1 MKQVFS
7 NTNPNVF
14 LLVSLA
20 MWASV
25 ALRWTLEFAEQQHPL
40 RWLLNTVL
48 IAYAVLMLLNSA
60 IIKDSE
66 IRAHFY
72 LAIQTALIIG
82 GMLLYYELDFFAIL
96 FMPLGGQAMFI
107 LPRKKA
113 IAWIAIFSLA
123 IVIGQLT
130 QFEFLN
136 GLPFTFLYLAGLFFV
151 ASFST
156 TMLRTNEARIQS
168 DRLLDEL
175 QQAHRQL
182 QENAGQ
188 AEELATAKERNR
200 LARELHDSVAQ
211 TLYGLTLQAEA
222 ANRKLK
228 AGHTDEVSEY
238 LQEIRDSAQQTLQ
251 ETRLLIFELR
261 PPILEQ
267 EGLVA
272 ALRNRLES
280 VESRS
285 GLKVQMQLREVG
297 QVRAEVEAGLYG
309 ISNEALN
316 NVLKHARARA
326 IKVSLKRQEGRIV
339 LEIHDDGVGFD
350 VDSTL
355 GGMGVNGMKE
365 RADQFGGVLQIQ
377 SGANGT
383 TIRVEVE
390 VTDE

>member
-1 MKQVFS
+1 MKQIFS
-7 NTNPNVF
+7 DSNPNVF

-25 ALRWTLEFAEQQHPL
+25 ALRWTLEFAEQGHPL
-40 RWLLNTVL
+40 RWLLNAIL
-48 IAYAVLMLLNSA
+48 IAYAVLMIVNPL
-60 IIKDSE
+60 IIRDGE
-66 IRAHFY
+66 PGAHIY
-72 LAIQTALIIG
+72 LAAQTMLIIG

-96 FMPLGGQAMFI
+96 FMPLGGQAVFI
-107 LPRKKA
+107 LPRRKA
-113 IAWIAIFSLA
+113 ITWIAIFSLA

-130 QFEFLN
+130 QFEFPN

-156 TMLRTNEARIQS
+156 TMLRVNKERIQS

-182 QENAGQ
+182 QEYAGQ
-188 AEELATAKERNR
+188 AEELATVKERNR

-222 ANRKLK
+222 ANRQLK
-228 AGHTDEVSEY
+228 TGHTDEVSEY

-251 ETRLLIFELR
+251 ETRLLIYELR

-285 GLKVQMQLREVG
+285 GLKVQMQLQELDQLSG
-297 QVRAEVEAGLYG
+297 EVEAGLYG

-316 NVLKHARARA
+316 NILKHARARA
-326 IKVSLKRQEGRIV
+326 IKVSLKKKEGRVV
-339 LEIHDDGVGFD
+339 LEIQDDGIGFD
-350 VDSTL
+350 VDSTF

-365 RADQFGGVLQIQ
+365 RAEQFGGDLQIQ
-377 SGANGT
+377 SGTNGT
-383 TIRVEVE
+383 TIIVE